1 MTVSRAMA
9 LFGTE
14 EPVDE
19 TPILRAGPLS
29 CTLDSGNLRYIKIGE
44 TEAIRAISMIVRDRS
59 WGTFTP
65 TITGLTID
73 RQSDRFEVHYH
84 ATCSDGAQTLA
95 YDAKIVGRIDGS
107 LDFSVV
113 GEASTNFET
122 CRAGFVVLHG
132 IAGIVGQR
140 VIIEHTD
147 GTFEESRFP
156 ALIDP
161 VQPFLDIRALS
172 HDVVSGVRVTCRM
185 EGDAYETEDQRNWMD
200 ASFKTYI
207 RPLSRPWPYTLAR
220 GDRLDLKVGL
230 SVTGDLG
237 AVGTV
242 SGDGPTVVTIGT
254 EVIGTMPK
262 LGLVV
267 PADQALAALDQ
278 TDRLRTGQFPVL
290 VFSLLD
296 GVTSASLDQVVR
308 QLKAFGDLNMGAEHL
323 LEAVLPCRD
332 ADGAPTD
339 DRPILQHD
347 LDLLAVAARRS
358 GVRFDRIALS
368 PSCDLKSTP
377 PGGNWPK
384 APSFETL
391 AAAARVAFPG
401 IEIGGGFFGSFTE
414 LNRKRPPVGLFDFV
428 GHAILPTVHAGD
440 DVSVGEGLEALPAI
454 LASARTII
462 GGRTPYVVYPTALSM
477 RHNPYG
483 PAPIENPR
491 LVRQAM
497 GRVDPRDRG
506 LFAAAWY
513 VGLISHAAR
522 DAVDTLC
529 LAAAT
534 GPSGMMQAGQS
545 PTTNKEVSYWPS
557 WHVLAALAPLAGAE
571 VLASESSDAR
581 AVQVLAVAID
591 GRHEIWL
598 TNLTATRRQVRIDH
612 LPPGRSARATLLDA
626 GGFAPACRDA
636 SWLDQAARPFD
647 AGLVDLDAYAI
658 VRIRISD

>member
-29 CTLDSGNLRYIKIGE
+29 CTLDSGNLRYITIGE
-44 TEAIRAISMIVRDRS
+44 TEAIRAISMIVRNRS

-73 RQSDRFEVHYH
+73 RQSDRFKVRYH
-84 ATCSDGAQTLA
+84 ATCSDGVQSLA
-95 YDAKIVGRIDGS
+95 YDAQIVGRVDGS
-107 LDFSVV
+107 LDFSVA
-113 GEASTNFET
+113 GEASTDFET

-132 IAGIVGQR
+132 IEGIVGQP
-140 VIIEHTD
+140 VIVEHTD
-147 GTFEESRFP
+147 GTLEESRFP

-161 VQPFLDIRALS
+161 VQPFLDIRALT
-172 HDVVSGVRVTCRM
+172 HEIMAGVRVTCRM

-207 RPLSRPWPYTLAR
+207 RPLSRPWPYTLSG

-230 SVTGDLG
+230 SVAGDLG
-237 AVGTV
+237 AVGSATG
-242 SGDGPTVVTIGT
+242 GDPTVVTIGT
-254 EVIGTMPK
+254 EVIGRMPK

-278 TDRLRTGQFPVL
+278 ADRLRAGRFPVL

-296 GVTSASLDQVVR
+296 GVTPTSLDEVVR
-308 QLKAFGDLNMGAEHL
+308 RLEAFSELDTNAEHL

-332 ADGAPTD
+332 ADGVPTD
-339 DRPILQHD
+339 DPHILQRD
-347 LDLLAVAARRS
+347 LDLLAEALRRS
-358 GVRFDRIALS
+358 GVRFGRIALS

-384 APSFETL
+384 APSFEVL
-391 AAAARVAFPG
+391 VSAARAAFPG

-440 DVSVGEGLEALPAI
+440 DVSVGEGLEALPSI
-454 LASARTII
+454 LASARAII

-513 VGLISHAAR
+513 AGLIAHAAR

-545 PTTNKEVSYWPS
+545 PTTNKELSYWPS
-557 WHVLAALAPLAGAE
+557 WHVLAGLAPLTGAE

-591 GRHEIWL
+591 GRREIWL
-598 TNLTATRRQVRIDH
+598 TNLTATRQQVRIDP
-612 LPPGRSARATLLDA
+612 LPPGNARASLLDA